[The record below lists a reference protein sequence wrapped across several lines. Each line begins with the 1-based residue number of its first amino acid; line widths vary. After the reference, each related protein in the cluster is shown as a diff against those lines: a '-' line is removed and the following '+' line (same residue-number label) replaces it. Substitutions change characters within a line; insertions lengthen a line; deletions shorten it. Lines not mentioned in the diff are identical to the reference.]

1 MPVSAVISSKKPC
14 TDSVSTSGK
23 RWRPRRATASA
34 RIVTA
39 FSSWTIEPC
48 PGASAPGSRIHAI
61 DFSAVITG

>member
-1 MPVSAVISSKKPC
+1 MPVSFVISSKKPC

-23 RWRPRRATASA
+23 RWRPSRATASA

-39 FSSWTIEPC
+39 FSSWIIDPC
-48 PGASAPGSRIHAI
+48 PGRDRTRSRIQAI